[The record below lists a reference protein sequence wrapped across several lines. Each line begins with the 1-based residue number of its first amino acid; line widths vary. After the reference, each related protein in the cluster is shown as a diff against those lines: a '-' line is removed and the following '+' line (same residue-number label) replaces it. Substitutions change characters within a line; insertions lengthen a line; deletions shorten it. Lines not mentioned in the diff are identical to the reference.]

1 MYDPTFSGAALARH
15 FSKSD
20 FLKQPALKND
30 VQKEAVVAEA
40 VATARNGFL
49 SLPLTPNNLAGRTI
63 YQVNNLACDLVLRKA
78 AQNIRRIT
86 ASKQGSRIEIVRR
99 LKLLC
104 EEGLPFTVAKMD
116 VKNFYPSVDQ
126 DFLSHQ
132 LGKRLMTAPST
143 RSIVQSLIEQC
154 KINSVNGL
162 PPGLAI
168 SAELSELYIQ
178 DFDQRV
184 REQLNA
190 HYFARYVDDIILI
203 LPELEHPKLL
213 EAQVEEALPMGLE
226 LNISKSKIYQF
237 KNAKMRTPTV
247 EHSFDYLG
255 FQFSVFN
262 TDKARHTSRR
272 VELDIAPSKVRKN
285 KTRIVKS
292 LLRYLGDGNFA
303 DLRDRIRVLTCGY
316 QFFDER
322 QQKQRSAGLQ
332 HNYGLIESNAPA
344 LAELDRFFSGIVLCR
359 SGAIGGRLALA
370 LTNQQR
376 KELLKYSFVNGFTNR
391 VHFRFSA
398 DRLVGLMECW
408 KYA

>member
-1 MYDPTFSGAALARH
+1 MYDPTFGSAALARH
-15 FSKSD
+15 LSKSD
-20 FLKQPALKND
+20 FVKQPALTNETH
-30 VQKEAVVAEA
+30 KEALVTQA
-40 VATARNGFL
+40 VTTARNGFA

-63 YQVNNLACDLVLRKA
+63 YQVNDLACDLVLRKA

-116 VKNFYPSVDQ
+116 IKNFYPSVDQ
-126 DFLSHQ
+126 DFLSSQ
-132 LGKRLMTAPST
+132 LSKRLMAAPST
-143 RSIVQSLIEQC
+143 RSVIRSLIEQC
-154 KINSVNGL
+154 KANSVNGL

-168 SAELSELYIQ
+168 SAELSEFYMQ
-178 DFDQRV
+178 DFDHRM

-190 HYFARYVDDIILI
+190 HYFARYVDDIVLI
-203 LPELEHPKLL
+203 LPELDNPNSLKTQIEG
-213 EAQVEEALPMGLE
+213 ALPTGLK
-226 LNISKSKIYQF
+226 LNFSKSKIYPF
-237 KNAKMRTPTV
+237 KNTKMKTPTV

-255 FQFSVFN
+255 FKFSVFH
-262 TDKARHTSRR
+262 TDKARPISRR

-292 LLRYLGDGNFA
+292 LLQYLSDGNFD
-303 DLRDRIRVLTCGY
+303 DLRDRVRILACGY

-322 QQKQRSAGLQ
+322 QQKKRSAGLQ
-332 HNYGLIESNAPA
+332 HTYSLIESNAPA
-344 LAELDRFFSGIVLCR
+344 LYELDRFFSGMVLRR
-359 SGAIGGRLALA
+359 SGAVGGRLAFA
-370 LTNQQR
+370 LTNRQR
-376 KELLKYSFVNGFTNR
+376 KELLKYSFVNGFANR

-398 DRLVGLMECW
+398 DRLADLVECW